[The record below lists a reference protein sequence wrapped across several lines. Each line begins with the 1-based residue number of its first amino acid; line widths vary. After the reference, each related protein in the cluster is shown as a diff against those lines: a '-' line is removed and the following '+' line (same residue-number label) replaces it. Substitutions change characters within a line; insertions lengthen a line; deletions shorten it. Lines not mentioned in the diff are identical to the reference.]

1 MKPSE
6 AVRNSL
12 GAEVVS
18 ILAFKS
24 ILSYNGE
31 ERWIMSDTRTDI
43 ITNDVFIS
51 WTGKDDVKA
60 YLQDCDNYR

>member
-31 ERWIMSDTRTDI
+31 ER
-43 ITNDVFIS
+43 
-51 WTGKDDVKA
+51 
-60 YLQDCDNYR
+60 

>member
-18 ILAFKS
+18 TIAFKS

-31 ERWIMSDTRTDI
+31 ER
-43 ITNDVFIS
+43 
-51 WTGKDDVKA
+51 
-60 YLQDCDNYR
+60 

>member
-6 AVRNSL
+6 AARNSL

-24 ILSYNGE
+24 ISSYNGE
-31 ERWIMSDTRTDI
+31 ER
-43 ITNDVFIS
+43 
-51 WTGKDDVKA
+51 
-60 YLQDCDNYR
+60 

>member
-1 MKPSE
+1 MKLFK

-24 ILSYNGE
+24 ISSYNGE
-31 ERWIMSDTRTDI
+31 ER
-43 ITNDVFIS
+43 
-51 WTGKDDVKA
+51 
-60 YLQDCDNYR
+60 

>member
-18 ILAFKS
+18 IIALKS
-24 ILSYNGE
+24 ILSYNCE
-31 ERWIMSDTRTDI
+31 ER
-43 ITNDVFIS
+43 
-51 WTGKDDVKA
+51 
-60 YLQDCDNYR
+60 

>member
-1 MKPSE
+1 MKASE

-24 ILSYNGE
+24 ISSYNDE
-31 ERWIMSDTRTDI
+31 ER
-43 ITNDVFIS
+43 
-51 WTGKDDVKA
+51 
-60 YLQDCDNYR
+60 

>member
-12 GAEVVS
+12 GAEVAS

-31 ERWIMSDTRTDI
+31 ER
-43 ITNDVFIS
+43 
-51 WTGKDDVKA
+51 
-60 YLQDCDNYR
+60 

>member
-18 ILAFKS
+18 ILAFKLIS
-24 ILSYNGE
+24 SYNDE
-31 ERWIMSDTRTDI
+31 ER
-43 ITNDVFIS
+43 
-51 WTGKDDVKA
+51 
-60 YLQDCDNYR
+60 